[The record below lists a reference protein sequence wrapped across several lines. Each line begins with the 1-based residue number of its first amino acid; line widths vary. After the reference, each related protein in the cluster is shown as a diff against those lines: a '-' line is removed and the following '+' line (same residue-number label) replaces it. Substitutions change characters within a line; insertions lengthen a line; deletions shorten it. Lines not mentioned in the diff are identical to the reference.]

1 MDYDRDDGGSINS
14 SLMDGEDSISE
25 DEDAIGGWDNEEDF
39 WDDDSVAEEESARVD
54 APANPLNGTA
64 SEHAY
69 DSRVDRALWIGDQL
83 GQSKKFCL
91 LSWACRRCLVLYND
105 IILRPDG
112 RSVQHAPPPRTSAQH
127 RAAYGAL
134 DAGDA
139 SVLEVIGRTLTCDQ
153 RYWIWAQTIIVWV
166 SPVELLKASLT
177 TTCISV
183 RLEE

>member
-1 MDYDRDDGGSINS
+1 VDYDRDDGGSINS
-14 SLMDGEDSISE
+14 SLMDGEDSVSE

-91 LSWACRRCLVLYND
+91 LSWAWRRCLVLYHD

-139 SVLEVIGRTLTCDQ
+139 IDAALKATTKEDTV
-153 RYWIWAQTIIVWV
+153 RYWRKVFGP
-166 SPVELLKASLT
+166 SF
-177 TTCISV
+177 SV
-183 RLEE
+183 